1 MRTINSS
8 HWQENT
14 DSENILTTKLKR
26 DKGVLVSFFYYIDL
40 PHIEAIL
47 AQGIKKPNVLS
58 IQVSH
63 VKKIKDT
70 EYRYMAIVAKIKDK

>member
-1 MRTINSS
+1 MSLS
-8 HWQENT
+8 
-14 DSENILTTKLKR
+14 L
-26 DKGVLVSFFYYIDL
+26 FFYYIDL